1 MNCRTSLAER
11 LQVLHRNSVVMTPAQ
26 ATPTKISKAWACLR
40 TSIFFRQSD
49 AMTNVR
55 ADLMASRH
63 CIFAPPAQL
72 ASRSMRAWQCIRRK
86 RLTEASASFRTS
98 CGEVA
103 CEVQP
108 KRGDRD
114 VASPSNLVTMGRK
127 LDRIHN
133 YDCKKA
139 TALCEAVVLAG
150 WVVAWI
156 DARHLRAMRENPWL
170 QLHGKRCVL
179 LNVRYAD

>member
-1 MNCRTSLAER
+1 MPTNPMNCRTSLAER
-11 LQVLHRNSVVMTPAQ
+11 FQIPHRNSVVLKPAQ
-26 ATPTKISKAWACLR
+26 ATPTMISKAWACLR
-40 TSIFFRQSD
+40 TSIFFRQSG
-49 AMTNVR
+49 AKTNVR
-55 ADLMASRH
+55 ADLTASRH

-72 ASRSMRAWQCIRRK
+72 ASRSKRAWQCIRRR

-98 CGEVA
+98 CSEVA
-103 CEVQP
+103 CEAQP
-108 KRGDRD
+108 KTRRLRL
-114 VASPSNLVTMGRK
+114 ASPSNLVTMGRK

-156 DARHLRAMRENPWL
+156 DARHLRATRPEAV
-170 QLHGKRCVL
+170 H
-179 LNVRYAD
+179 AA